1 MAQSPCEIRAS
12 SESLSTIVAER
23 VTTAAELV
31 GDGLTNDIGSIDT
44 NTIVDGLREGRVD
57 TLLVHDDAT
66 SGHEANPTRLD
77 GARLVDRPIVT
88 ALATDAEIFV
98 VSDSA
103 MMGGPLAAT
112 MRW

>member
-31 GDGLTNDIGSIDT
+31 GAGLTNDIGSIDT
-44 NTIVDGLREGRVD
+44 NTIVDALREGRVD
-57 TLLVHDDAT
+57 TLLVHDEAT
-66 SGHEANPTRLD
+66 SGHEADPTWLD
-77 GARLVDRPIVT
+77 GARLVDRAI
-88 ALATDAEIFV
+88 ALAADAEIFV
-98 VSDSA
+98 VPNLA